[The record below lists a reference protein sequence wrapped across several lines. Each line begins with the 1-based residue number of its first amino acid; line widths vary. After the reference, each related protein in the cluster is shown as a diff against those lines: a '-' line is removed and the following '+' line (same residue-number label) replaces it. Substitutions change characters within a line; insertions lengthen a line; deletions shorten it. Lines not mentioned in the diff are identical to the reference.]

1 MFVRSDIGG
10 SPLAAI
16 VATTQAPAYE
26 KLVSEVE
33 RALDPLIEQ
42 GSLCLPIEAHLA
54 HCRA

>member
-16 VATTQAPAYE
+16 VATALAPAYE